1 MSESNTTFTATSGAG
16 PAEPDLFDPAVYEL
30 GSSVGYLLARAK
42 NLLTLGIEQEVNGL
56 DITHAQAS
64 CLIMLSMGG
73 ASTVTDIGR
82 SLNTDAGSITRMLS
96 RLEKRGLIVRTR
108 RDDDRRV
115 VDLSL
120 TPEGTA
126 IAAQL
131 PAVYCNVMR
140 RHFVGFSQA
149 EIDVLRGML
158 HRVID
163 NGGGQAVG
171 TCWTER
177 DGG

>member
-1 MSESNTTFTATSGAG
+1 
-16 PAEPDLFDPAVYEL
+16 
-30 GSSVGYLLARAK
+30 
-42 NLLTLGIEQEVNGL
+42 
-56 DITHAQAS
+56 
-64 CLIMLSMGG
+64 MGG